1 MSDPFAGF
9 GVFASSTPG
18 ARQGNGNSSNFM
30 TTPVAPLYQQQGQPQ
45 LTKQPSLNQ
54 NIMSQFQTSS
64 STIQTNSNGPAR
76 TQYMTTQPP
85 AVSSTFNPS
94 PLATSSVQQHN
105 PFADSPA
112 VTPAYPF
119 ASQVS
124 SSSVVTNPFGDP
136 FGTHTPPP
144 PLSTAIYQHQQQHFN
159 AAPMSQFTTC
169 PSATVQDF
177 DPFSPKGSTPHLPFD
192 FPVQTTSSPRQP
204 SFTRATQ
211 ENSRRPLD
219 IAAYATAT
227 ATPQRRTS
235 VKDMLEAEAAVNKMS
250 LGAKKVSSNDNGF
263 SISNTS
269 DIFAANTF
277 ANLDDDFNP
286 RSPANG
292 SRRNSVDLDG
302 GPQLTR
308 APSQELDDDMEE
320 DEYEVMFD
328 YGSKLGVLME
338 RMDVYVKDN
347 MQDQK
352 RELAVVKL
360 VVEGGAA
367 DRIGV
372 KVGSVIRGINHKDM
386 EHESYNTVLELI
398 KTAPRP
404 MTIRLKER
412 NESKETSQG
421 AVLTRISSGTFSVG
435 NLTAGNAKWDS
446 KYFAFGGAKMDVL
459 QLFVS
464 RAAYHECVIA
474 LYEKRQ
480 VSTQIQSFRLYRD
493 HKLSPIKS
501 KIYKGYGNLH
511 YFSLTVPS
519 LRFVAAKFASE
530 NYDTIK
536 NMWQIAFEAIE
547 KKKRQAY

>member
-1 MSDPFAGF
+1 MSPTGGRQQSSNNFM
-9 GVFASSTPG
+9 STP
-18 ARQGNGNSSNFM
+18 AAF
-30 TTPVAPLYQQQGQPQ
+30 PPPAQQFPPKPQ
-45 LTKQPSLNQ
+45 QHQ
-54 NIMSQFQTSS
+54 NIMNQFQTSS
-64 STIQTNSNGPAR
+64 STIQTPANGPAR
-76 TQYMTTQPP
+76 TQYMTSSQPQPMATNPYSPFATGGGAP
-85 AVSSTFNPS
+85 AMVN
-94 PLATSSVQQHN
+94 N
-105 PFADSPA
+105 PFADAGGPA
-112 VTPAYPF
+112 PAYPF
-119 ASQVS
+119 ASAMS
-124 SSSVVTNPFGDP
+124 TAPSGGTAPRLSIATTNNPFGDP
-136 FGTHTPPP
+136 FATNTPPP
-144 PLSTAIYQHQQQHFN
+144 PAAAYQTYQ
-159 AAPMSQFTTC
+159 APQATFRSQ
-169 PSATVQDF
+169 SSTVQDF
-177 DPFSPKGSTPHLPFD
+177 DPFSPMGSTPRMPFD
-192 FPVQTTSSPRQP
+192 FPVDSPPPSPRHAAPLQKP
-204 SFTRATQ
+204 VTRATQ
-211 ENSRRPLD
+211 EDSRRHVDPH
-219 IAAYATAT
+219 AFATSPAK
-227 ATPQRRTS
+227 RHS
-235 VKDMLEAEAAVNKMS
+235 VKDILEIEAMS
-250 LGAKKVSSNDNGF
+250 VVKPKKATNPMDDNGF
-263 SISNTS
+263 SSST
-269 DIFAANTF
+269 DAADAFADNAF

-286 RSPANG
+286 RASGLSASPSSRRGTIESNG
-292 SRRNSVDLDG
+292 SDRSLAR
-302 GPQLTR
+302 GPSIEL
-308 APSQELDDDMEE
+308 PDELDE

-338 RMDVYVKDN
+338 RVDTYVKESK
-347 MQDQK
+347 QDRK

-372 KVGSVIRGINHKDM
+372 KVGSIIRGINHKDM
-386 EHESYNTVLELI
+386 EYESYNTVLELI
-398 KTAPRP
+398 KTASRP

-412 NESKETSQG
+412 SDAKEATQG

-536 NMWQIAFEAIE
+536 NMWQLAFEAIE

>member
-1 MSDPFAGF
+1 MSSDPFAGF
-9 GVFASSTPG
+9 DLLTPSRQSS
-18 ARQGNGNSSNFM
+18 QNFG
-30 TTPVAPLYQQQGQPQ
+30 TTPAGFQPQ
-45 LTKQPSLNQ
+45 QPVKQPSANLNQ
-54 NIMSQFQTSS
+54 TIMSQFQTSS
-64 STIQTNSNGPAR
+64 TIQTQNNGPAR
-76 TQYMTTQPP
+76 TQFMAPPQSVLQPTQMSPF
-85 AVSSTFNPS
+85 ATVSASN
-94 PLATSSVQQHN
+94 N
-105 PFADSPA
+105 PFAEPA
-112 VTPAYPF
+112 PAYPY
-119 ASQVS
+119 AMTTNRQPSMS
-124 SSSVVTNPFGDP
+124 TTNNPFGDP
-136 FGTHTPPP
+136 FGTQAIPPP
-144 PLSTAIYQHQQQHFN
+144 PP
-159 AAPMSQFTTC
+159 AAAFS
-169 PSATVQDF
+169 SATVQDF
-177 DPFSPKGSTPHLPFD
+177 DPFSPKGSTPRMPLD
-192 FPVQTTSSPRQP
+192 FGTTSSSSSSISRQP
-204 SFTRATQ
+204 SMTRQTQ
-211 ENSRRPLD
+211 EASRRNLD
-219 IAAYATAT
+219 VAAFATGS
-227 ATPQRRTS
+227 QRRHS
-235 VKDMLEAEAAVNKMS
+235 VKDILEAEKMS
-250 LGAKKVSSNDNGF
+250 ISDDPGKRQDDNGF
-263 SISNTS
+263 MTSSTS
-269 DIFAANTF
+269 DVFAAAGF
-277 ANLDDDFNP
+277 SNLDDDFNP
-286 RSPANG
+286 RGAG
-292 SRRNSVDLDG
+292 SRRNSMDSDGPLQKMPSRDL
-302 GPQLTR
+302 
-308 APSQELDDDMEE
+308 SEDMED
-320 DEYEVMFD
+320 DEYEVIFD

-338 RMDVYVKDN
+338 RVDTYVKDN
-347 MQDQK
+347 KQDRK

-372 KVGSVIRGINHKDM
+372 KVGSIIRGINHKDM
-386 EHESYNTVLELI
+386 EYETYNTVLELI

-412 NESKETSQG
+412 GDAKETTQG
-421 AVLTRISSGTFSVG
+421 SVLTRISSGTFSVG

-536 NMWQIAFEAIE
+536 NMWQLAFEAIE